1 MNLWKGSWTASKFI
15 VRNSNPLISRGCD
28 AGGSGTC
35 YYSEASIQHITAMC
49 GDEDEIVN
57 LAKQRKQKL
66 QKESLNVTN

>member
-35 YYSEASIQHITAMC
+35 YDSEASIQHITAMC

-57 LAKQRKQKL
+57 LDKTTQTETTKRVIKCH
-66 QKESLNVTN
+66 